1 MAVADFA
8 AQIKQGTKE
17 SHSAAENTKFVAS
30 FLRGVLDPQEYRKLI
45 ANFYYVYSAMEEE
58 VEALKDH
65 PVVGKIN
72 LPELPRKES
81 LKEDLSYYY
90 GPSWETEIKQSEAC
104 VKYVNR
110 IREVAKDDP
119 KLLVGHHYT
128 RYLGDLS
135 GGQILRGIAENSLK
149 PEKGKGLSFYDF
161 SEISDSKKYKKVYRQ
176 LLDELDVAQHD
187 VDNIIR
193 EANYAFK
200 LNMFMFEELDGNAF
214 KSTLAYICCLL
225 YTSPSPRDGLLS
237 RMPSS
242 A

>member
-1 MAVADFA
+1 MAVEDFA

-176 LLDELDVAQHD
+176 LLDGLDVGQDD

-200 LNMFMFEELDGNAF
+200 LNMYMFDELQGSAS
-214 KSTLAYICCLL
+214 KSFVKLL
-225 YTSPSPRDGLLS
+225 CNFVKSKLGIEK
-237 RMPSS
+237 
-242 A
+242 